1 MALDAEVKS
10 GIIKNHSRTDKDTG
24 SPEVQIALLTER
36 IKYLTE
42 HLKINKKD
50 HASRVGLLKLVSR
63 RKRLMKYLKR
73 TKKEVYSELIEKL
86 SIRDN
91 I

>member
-10 GIIKNHSRTDKDTG
+10 GLIKTYSRKENDTG
-24 SPEVQIALLTER
+24 SPEVQIAILTER

-50 HASRVGLLKLVSR
+50 HSSRVGLLKLVSR
-63 RKRLMKYLKR
+63 RKRLMKYLKK
-73 TKKEVYSELIEKL
+73 TKKDVYTDLITKL
-86 SIRDN
+86 EIRDN